1 MCSTRTIPSPPP
13 GTDPEEGSELG
24 QYRTDLVPTSFKK
37 PDAQKLGEASDR
49 EYLCGYTVAVA
60 DTNPADL
67 YQQVPNEAIAGYTL
81 TRPHVA
87 GDLDDVVAAGDAEGM
102 RTESDAFRY
111 YTSEGLT
118 PSTAPPSAGLRNRFI
133 DMRRTHAQAMA
144 SLTRTR
150 PSRTACRP
158 AAPTAWSS

>member
-1 MCSTRTIPSPPP
+1 MLDPYYPFTTSY
-13 GTDPEEGSELG
+13 GTDPEEDLELG

-87 GDLDDVVAAGDAEGM
+87 GDLDDVVAAG
-102 RTESDAFRY
+102 
-111 YTSEGLT
+111 
-118 PSTAPPSAGLRNRFI
+118 
-133 DMRRTHAQAMA
+133 
-144 SLTRTR
+144 
-150 PSRTACRP
+150 
-158 AAPTAWSS
+158 

>member
-1 MCSTRTIPSPPP
+1 MA
-13 GTDPEEGSELG
+13 DAEEALAAAEEDLELG

-111 YTSEGLT
+111 YTSEGLDALD
-118 PSTAPPSAGLRNRFI
+118 STTKAFGLVNRFI
-133 DMRRTHAQAMA
+133 DMQDSVPAMGDTDTNA
-144 SLTRTR
+144 AFNNRV
-150 PSRTACRP
+150 P
-158 AAPTAWSS
+158 AGRADGMVIVAH

>member
-1 MCSTRTIPSPPP
+1 MLDPYYPFTTSY
-13 GTDPEEGSELG
+13 GTDPEEDLELG

-81 TRPHVA
+81 TRPA
-87 GDLDDVVAAGDAEGM
+87 
-102 RTESDAFRY
+102 
-111 YTSEGLT
+111 
-118 PSTAPPSAGLRNRFI
+118 
-133 DMRRTHAQAMA
+133 RRG
-144 SLTRTR
+144 R
-150 PSRTACRP
+150 PGRRGGGG
-158 AAPTAWSS
+158 